1 MRLGRRKNSGIPR
14 KDLTARHVVEVLNQ
28 YGMPQITTTAFT
40 LQNCTVQPYQADE
53 LLLQPDGMAI
63 RDAYT
68 IYTDTPATS
77 GVEGGNTKADEISLY
92 DGWYKVVQASPWQ
105 VGVISHWELI
115 VVRKQENLV

>member
-14 KDLTARHVVEVLNQ
+14 KDLTARHVVEALNQ
-28 YGMPQITTTAFT
+28 YGMPQITTTPFT

-68 IYTDTPATS
+68 IYTDTAATA
-77 GVEGGNTKADEISLY
+77 GEEGNTIKADEVNLFG
-92 DGWYKVVQASPWQ
+92 GWYKVLKAAPWQ
-105 VGVISHWELI
+105 VGVINH
-115 VVRKQENLV
+115 